1 MISKILEFTITM
13 ITGGE
18 GGTVQKGLKKVFFP
32 EGWQQIERRQ
42 LSSIWSSKKEL
53 NWNKLLCK
61 NKWWSRGWDIIP
73 DQNWIQGWRNGVFWT
88 LPQPRELR
96 TLSQGKLKQSGIKQK
111 KTFLSLAMKSS
122 SWTILHQIVC
132 NRPASWLQLWQ
143 THWKKKKASWVGSL
157 WPVAMLHWYIVTCVL
172 GFGVFFVLCLCV
184 ELHLSVYVA
193 CVLWVLYITLCVLC
207 FCISLS
213 MLHMG
218 FMLDACRSSNSAW
231 HRDDS
236 C

>member
-1 MISKILEFTITM
+1 M

-18 GGTVQKGLKKVFFP
+18 GGTVRKGLKKVFFP

-42 LSSIWSSKKEL
+42 LSSIWSSKKEF

-96 TLSQGKLKQSGIKQK
+96 TLSQGRLKQSGIKQK

-143 THWKKKKASWVGSL
+143 THWKKKKASWVGSP
-157 WPVAMLHWYIVTCVL
+157 WPSYIDTLLH
-172 GFGVFFVLCLCV
+172 VFYALVFVCFVFVCWAGYLCLCCMCSMSFIHYFV
-184 ELHLSVYVA
+184 CFVFLYLSVHVTY
-193 CVLWVLYITLCVLC
+193 
-207 FCISLS
+207 
-213 MLHMG
+213 G
-218 FMLDACRSSNSAW
+218 FYARCLQIIKFSVTPRW
-231 HRDDS
+231 
-236 C
+236 